1 MKLLIA
7 VLAILLTNT
16 AHSASFPCAKASS
29 HIEKTICTHPPLG
42 KLDEEIAAAFSA
54 DKVSL
59 DDIWRPALQRSQRE
73 WLALRPPTPAA
84 LADNM
89 RKRLKVLQGI
99 HVTLGGL
106 QFLRLSDASRPMF
119 LLGNASGAKAYN
131 QWVEKVWV
139 EGVGETTEL
148 PDGTPSCPTG
158 DQDNC
163 NGDTTARIYETVV
176 PSPSIV
182 SVSEKIISYEQM
194 AAHPMVDL
202 HYSNWWVTRAGPVTV
217 TDIFSGESWKPVIAK
232 AARALVKEAFPDIK
246 VESDQINAVTR
257 IDDWSLTKASL
268 VFMIDGEQFNMG
280 RGEWFVE
287 VPWKDFGA
295 ALRPEFAAALV
306 VR

>member
-16 AHSASFPCAKASS
+16 AHAASFPCAKATS
-29 HIEKTICTHPPLG
+29 HIEKAICTHPTLG

-54 DKVSL
+54 DKFSL

-119 LLGNASGAKAYN
+119 LLGNASGVKAYN

-148 PDGTPSCPTG
+148 PDGTPLCPTG

-176 PSPSIV
+176 PAPSIV

-202 HYSNWWVTRAGPVTV
+202 QYRNWWVTRAGPVTV
-217 TDIFSGESWKPVIAK
+217 TDIFAGASWKPVIAK